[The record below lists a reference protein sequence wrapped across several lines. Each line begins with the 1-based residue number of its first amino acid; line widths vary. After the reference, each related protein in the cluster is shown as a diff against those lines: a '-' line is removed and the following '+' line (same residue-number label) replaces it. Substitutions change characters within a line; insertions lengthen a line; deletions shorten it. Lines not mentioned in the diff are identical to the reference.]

1 MKIKEMI
8 DNLDPRKKRLIVVT
22 TITLGLV
29 GLLALGYHFRGS
41 NSSEQNVV
49 ERPKKISLDTKLL
62 EKTYA
67 ENITRELERRSE
79 EVEELKRLIESLKK
93 EVQEGK
99 KVKASPLP
107 PPPSEKKG
115 KPRAERTLRSRSV
128 EPRKPKAPYP
138 PPPTSVKNQANRMT
152 EASKKLEEKV
162 EMVGGIEYVSLK
174 KDERV
179 KKEKEKGLR
188 TVYLPPSFMEATL
201 LTGFSAATMQGAK
214 TYEKPLLL
222 RIRDLAVL
230 PNEIKANLKGC
241 FVIASAYGDLSDE
254 RAHARLVNLSCI
266 DRRGN
271 AVIDESI
278 KGFIV
283 DEDGKIGLAGDVVT
297 KMGAL
302 LGRSIIAGF
311 FGGIGDAFQAS
322 ATTQSISALGT
333 TQTIKS
339 EDVLKAGIG
348 GGLGQ
353 GFKELQKFYLEMAR
367 QTFPVVEV
375 GAAKNVTVVIEE
387 GVELKIRNYNCIG
400 GFEECEE
407 D

>member
-41 NSSEQNVV
+41 SSSEQNIV

-79 EVEELKRLIESLKK
+79 EVEELKRLIESLKR
-93 EVQEGK
+93 EVKEGK
-99 KVKASPLP
+99 KTKPSPLP
-107 PPPSEKKG
+107 PPPSNKGDKIETGKTSRPVEVKKS
-115 KPRAERTLRSRSV
+115 KP
-128 EPRKPKAPYP
+128 PYP
-138 PPPTSVKNQANRMT
+138 PSPMSLKNQPNRMV

-162 EMVGGIEYVSLK
+162 EMVGGIEYVSVK
-174 KDERV
+174 KDDRV
-179 KKEKEKGLR
+179 KKEGEKPLR
-188 TVYLPPSFMEATL
+188 TIYLPPSFMEATL

-339 EDVLKAGIG
+339 EDMLKAGIG

-353 GFKELQKFYLEMAR
+353 GFKELQNFYLEMAR

-375 GAAKNVTVVIEE
+375 GAAKTVTVVIEE

-400 GFEECEE
+400 GFEGCEE